1 MVADHH
7 LDYKMQTRK
16 VHIRDIFI
24 GGDSPILIQSMT
36 NTDTADPKATAEQI
50 MQLADAGSEI
60 VRITVNNEAA
70 AKAVP
75 EICQILEQKGYEKL
89 PIVGDFHFNGHKLL
103 QDYPEMAKALDKYR
117 INPGNCDYAKATD
130 DNFTEFI
137 KIAIEHDKAVRIG
150 ANWGS
155 LDQKLLSKMMDE
167 NAKRIKPK
175 SDKEVLVDALVES
188 AFTSAIKAEELGL
201 EKIIL
206 SVKMS
211 DLDDMVNAYEKLAA
225 RMLKEGKNYPLHLG
239 LTEAGSG
246 MQGLVSSSAA
256 LAILLRQGIG
266 DTIRISLTPEP
277 NEPRTKE
284 VEACKTLLQSLGI
297 RNFQPKVT
305 SCPGCGRTDSNYFQ
319 ELASEINAYVKD
331 WQKKYPRAKNLKIAV
346 MGCVVNGP
354 GESKHADIAISLPGK
369 SEEKMAPVYIDGK
382 FHKTLQGDNIKD
394 EFTEILEDYIKPSKA

>member
-1 MVADHH
+1 MSFSSNEI
-7 LDYKMQTRK
+7 K
-16 VHIRDIFI
+16 IRNLSI
-24 GGDSPILIQSMT
+24 GGDAPILIQSMT

-50 MQLADAGSEI
+50 IQLAEAGSEI

-70 AKAVP
+70 AQAVP
-75 EICQILEQKGYEKL
+75 EIRQILDEKDYQNL
-89 PIVGDFHFNGHKLL
+89 PIVGDFHFNGHKIL

-117 INPGNCDYAKATD
+117 INPGNCDYAKETD

-211 DLDDMVNAYEKLAA
+211 DLDDMVNAYEKLAS

-246 MQGLVSSSAA
+246 IQGLVSSSAA
-256 LAILLRQGIG
+256 LAILLRQGI
-266 DTIRISLTPEP
+266 
-277 NEPRTKE
+277 
-284 VEACKTLLQSLGI
+284 
-297 RNFQPKVT
+297 
-305 SCPGCGRTDSNYFQ
+305 
-319 ELASEINAYVKD
+319 
-331 WQKKYPRAKNLKIAV
+331 
-346 MGCVVNGP
+346 
-354 GESKHADIAISLPGK
+354 
-369 SEEKMAPVYIDGK
+369 
-382 FHKTLQGDNIKD
+382 
-394 EFTEILEDYIKPSKA
+394 